1 MGTLGWQELVI
12 VLVIVIIIFGAGKLT
27 DVGGALGKS
36 MRDFK
41 AATSE
46 DDSDKTAETPARPL
60 ADRTTSPGREV
71 GDQVLVGSADRR
83 DENLVHAGD
92 RPANRGVRADDI

>member
-1 MGTLGWQELVI
+1 MGSLGWQELVI
-12 VLVIVIIIFGAGKLT
+12 VLVIVIIIFGAGKIT

-41 AATSE
+41 AATQE
-46 DDSDKTAETPARPL
+46 DETAETPARPIG
-60 ADRTTSPGREV
+60 DRVTSPSREV

-83 DENLVHAGD
+83 NEEVVYAGD
-92 RPANRGVRADDI
+92 RTANRGTRADDI